1 MARPARWL
9 VVSGIV
15 LFMTGSLAVS
25 GAKRPHRKAP
35 IVIAQDLA
43 TPARIEQGRQTFR
56 FDTFGDEAFW
66 GDTLKLHEAIEGAAH
81 GGIGPGLTPRAAL
94 AAGLKIDIDALPGPV
109 SEQLDKGAV
118 NLDDPAVMLALL
130 KLNAVVG
137 LTGIFSSSLT
147 LQSIGVQ
154 CALCHS
160 TVDDTHPSLCAGA
173 VVPGRGTGCIGRRL
187 DAWANEDLKIGAL
200 VALAPDLSAFATL
213 LRVNETAVRS
223 TLRGWGRGRF
233 DAGLMLDGRT
243 VSLPLIPS
251 TFRAGGLKLHE
262 WTGWLGTLPHL
273 GADDDRKTNLMQ
285 YLLTVQPPIVTA
297 TSTQLRARPW
307 RRTG

>member
-35 IVIAQDLA
+35 IVVAQDLGM
-43 TPARIEQGRQTFR
+43 PARIEQGRQTFR

-223 TLRGWGRGRF
+223 TLRSWGRGRF

-297 TSTQLRARPW
+297 TSTQMRARPW